1 MPTGSPIDRYFL
13 IHHKFLEVFPGNT
26 SVFNMHFIIYGSL
39 QTSQPPQPHALRH
52 VLQHLLRVRPE

>member
-26 SVFNMHFIIYGSL
+26 SIFNMYFIIYGSL
-39 QTSQPPQPHALRH
+39 RTSQPPQPHALRH
-52 VLQHLLRVRPE
+52 AQPRLLRGRLG